1 MPFAVALGGYA
12 LMKQKITIIQRFL
25 LPVALLILASA
36 VILAERETFQ
46 QMRIIEDQAH
56 QETAAL
62 IRLLNIT
69 ESLVKDRVVASLSL
83 LRERGEKIGRPA
95 IKGMVTIGGKPVP
108 NLVLGN
114 TPQTGHFKLVD
125 GIVNHF
131 GGSATL
137 FVRSG
142 NEFVRVSTSLRK
154 SDNSRAIGT
163 ILDPQGKALPALLR
177 GESFYGVVDILGE
190 PYITGYE
197 PMLDDIGD
205 IIGAWYVGYKV
216 DTEVLRQAVE
226 KTHYLKRG
234 FSAVLDGR
242 GQVRFLSAHIPRHEA
257 ESVLNEQPTGWII
270 ISKDIPHW
278 NFKAI
283 VAYPRS
289 EARLIGLTNSIYLIL
304 IGGLLGTALI
314 AIIISQLRRLVLRPL
329 GGDPAVAIDLVHRTS
344 MGDLEN
350 DEHVQAE
357 IGTLM
362 ADIVTMRHNLRV
374 MVSTLEKNTERLALS
389 ASVFEYAHE
398 GIFIMDASMR
408 IIDVNPAFTH
418 LTGYSRE
425 EAFEHTPAELGF
437 CHEEPE
443 FFRNLW
449 QGREASDKWRGE
461 TWNRRKDGRVYF
473 ARLDLFVVRSMS
485 QEVSHYVGICSD
497 MTLLKEQQQRLER
510 MAYHD
515 PLTQLPNRALFFD
528 SLKQALARTRRK
540 DELLAVCYLDL
551 DNFKPVNDSMGH
563 NAGDQLL
570 VQIAERIRN
579 ALRAHDVVARL
590 GGDEFA
596 LLLSGLETA
605 EEAMHTLDRVLA
617 AICQPYQLS
626 GRAIIIG
633 ASIGYTLYPL
643 DNAEL
648 DDLLQHAD
656 KAMYRAKLNGGN
668 NYHMYD
674 PSDDGLVRMQKED

>member
-1 MPFAVALGGYA
+1 
-12 LMKQKITIIQRFL
+12 MKQKITIIQRFL

-69 ESLVKDRVVASLSL
+69 ESLVKDRVAASLSL
-83 LRERGEKIGRPA
+83 LRERGEALGKPT
-95 IKGMVTIGGKPVP
+95 IKGKTTVDDKSVP
-108 NLVLGN
+108 NLLLGN
-114 TPQTGHFKLVD
+114 TPQADHYKLVD
-125 GIVNHF
+125 GIVDHF
-131 GGSATL
+131 GGSATI

-142 NEFVRVSTSLRK
+142 DEFVRLSTSLRK
-154 SDNSRAIGT
+154 PDNSRAVGT
-163 ILDPQGKALPALLR
+163 ILDLQGKALPALLR
-177 GESFYGVVDILGE
+177 GEAFYGVVDILGE

-197 PMLDDIGD
+197 PMLDNSGD

-234 FSAVLDGR
+234 FSAVLDGKDR
-242 GQVRFLSAHIPRHEA
+242 IRFLSAHIPRDEA
-257 ESVLNEQPTGWII
+257 ETVVDEQPPGWVI
-270 ISKDIPHW
+270 ISKDIPQW

-289 EARLIGLTNSIYLIL
+289 EARLIGLTNSTYLIL
-304 IGGLLGTALI
+304 IGGLLGIALI

-344 MGDLEN
+344 MGDLED
-350 DEHVQAE
+350 DENVKAE

-362 ADIVTMRHNLRV
+362 ADIITMRHNLRV
-374 MVSTLEKNTERLALS
+374 MVSTLEKNSERMALS

-398 GIFIMDASMR
+398 GIFITNATMR
-408 IIDVNPAFTH
+408 IIDVNPAFTQ

-425 EAFEHTPAELGF
+425 EAFEHAPAELGF
-437 CHEEPE
+437 CHEKPD
-443 FFRNLW
+443 FFRQLW
-449 QGREASDKWRGE
+449 QGLAAGDQWRGE
-461 TWNRRKDGRVYF
+461 TWNRRKDGKVYF

-528 SLKQALARTRRK
+528 SLRQALARTRRK

-570 VQIAERIRN
+570 VHIAERIRN

-596 LLLSGLETA
+596 LLLSGLESA
-605 EEAMHTLDRVLA
+605 DEAMHTLDRLLA
-617 AICQPYQLS
+617 AICQPYQL
-626 GRAIIIG
+626 GGKAIDIG

-674 PSDDGLVRMQKED
+674 PSDDSLVRMHKED